1 MDWTLFLEAVMDVD
15 ADTEVWQLDKITREK
30 VIRIV
35 NKDWQLLIGLLNSEL
50 AKETLMNCLSIE
62 TRWTF
67 A

>member
-1 MDWTLFLEAVMDVD
+1 
-15 ADTEVWQLDKITREK
+15 VWQLDKITREK

-62 TRWTF
+62 TRRTF